1 LSTPEEITLGE
12 QTKNNQRVLVVA
24 YVCSPKLGS
33 EAGNAWNWVSH
44 LAELGCL
51 VELLTTKRFVD
62 DLAPAIKASAG
73 LIRLHVV
80 EAPST
85 RGLPPQVS
93 VYAGYLRWQTAALR
107 YARSSDLINQAQVIH
122 HITWSSLFWGS
133 RFHSERPPLIFG
145 PIGGGQIADL
155 RLGTPM
161 SRGAYLKE
169 KSRSA
174 GIRMIRFNP
183 LAVRTARHADLIL
196 ATNFETLRVVM
207 QLGASS
213 AQLMLDSAPPPAVMS
228 TPPAAAKQHDHGRII
243 WIGRMVPIKDPVLAV
258 EAFAE
263 LTQRVPEATLD
274 MFGSGSELGRVE
286 RRVAELGLRE
296 SVQLHGHVDWSTLPA
311 QLDRSRVLL
320 ISSLRE
326 SASSQMLEALGRGV
340 PIVGINQHG
349 VAAFLPTDCGHLV
362 EVGERA
368 PVTTELAASLA
379 SILDLSDSDWSK
391 VSARARAAADHM
403 AWPEKAAELLG
414 TFKKLTERAVR

>member
-1 LSTPEEITLGE
+1 LSTPEEITPGE
-12 QTKNNQRVLVVA
+12 QTKINQRVLVVA

-44 LAELGCL
+44 FAELGCE
-51 VELLTTKRFVD
+51 VDLLTTKRFVH
-62 DLAPAIKASAG
+62 DLEPAIKASSG
-73 LIRLHVV
+73 LIKLHAI
-80 EAPST
+80 EAPTT
-85 RGLPPQVS
+85 RGLPSQVA

-107 YARSSDLINQAQVIH
+107 YARTTDLLNQAQVIH

-145 PIGGGQIADL
+145 PIGGGQIADF

-161 SRGAYLKE
+161 SRGARLKE

-174 GIRMIRFNP
+174 GIRFIRLNL
-183 LAVRTARHADLIL
+183 LAVRTARKASLIL
-196 ATNFETLRVVM
+196 ATNYETLQVVT
-207 QLGASS
+207 QLGARS

-228 TPPAAAKQHDHGRII
+228 TQPVEADQHHHGRVI

-263 LTQRVPEATLD
+263 LAQRMPEATLD
-274 MFGSGSELGRVE
+274 MFGSGSELARVE
-286 RRVAELGLRE
+286 RRVTELGLRDC
-296 SVQLHGHVDWSTLPA
+296 VQLHGHVDWATLPGH
-311 QLDRSRVLL
+311 LDRSRVLL

-368 PVTTELAASLA
+368 AVTADLAAGLA
-379 SILDLSDSDWSK
+379 GILALSDSEWSK
-391 VSARARAAADHM
+391 VSSRARAAAEHM
-403 AWPEKAAELLG
+403 AWPEKAAELLV